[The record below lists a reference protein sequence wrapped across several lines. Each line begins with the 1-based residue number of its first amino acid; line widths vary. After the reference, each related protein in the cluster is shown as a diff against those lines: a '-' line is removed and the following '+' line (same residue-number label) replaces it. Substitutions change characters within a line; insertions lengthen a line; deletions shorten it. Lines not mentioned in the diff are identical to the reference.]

1 MKRYY
6 FEPGAVQCFR
16 KRGLVSLLVR
26 GAKAGASLWREAQK
40 AWSADSI
47 GKFVLQLCM
56 VAALGACLGMAA
68 GYVDFVLAM
77 GVFR

>member
-16 KRGLVSLLVR
+16 KRGVVSRLAR
-26 GAKAGASLWREAQK
+26 GAQVCHGLWLAGQK
-40 AWSADSI
+40 AWSVDSL

-56 VAALGACLGMAA
+56 VAALSACLGMVA